1 MVSGDK
7 NNNDDIFVFDR
18 STKTTKRL
26 SVDAYG
32 MEGNGNS
39 FSPSISADGL
49 YVTFE
54 SDATNLVLGDLNRKR
69 DVFIVP
75 NPFIP
80 SDVRIAL
87 QAGQVFSGLN
97 IGLEPN
103 PGSIHGKLFEDTVSN
118 GIYDD
123 GEWRRHDVFDPLIK
137 TTLNPE
143 TNLQQWRR

>member
-80 SDVRIAL
+80 LIPFLFHSFD
-87 QAGQVFSGLN
+87 FS
-97 IGLEPN
+97 PN
-103 PGSIHGKLFEDTVSN
+103 YYF
-118 GIYDD
+118 
-123 GEWRRHDVFDPLIK
+123 
-137 TTLNPE
+137 
-143 TNLQQWRR
+143 